1 MWYARLPAYGNTK
14 VKYAPVPKPREVA
27 LNSRY
32 GLGTC
37 VLDATYSRQK
47 GTFTFWTI
55 ILLLWPWV
63 MPSRPSPFSGAA
75 LPLNDSTTHFI
86 FVQPVYLVP

>member
-1 MWYARLPAYGNTK
+1 MARLYNSDAGSCLVGMWYARLPAYGNTK

-37 VLDATYSRQK
+37 VLDATYPRQRVPLHF
-47 GTFTFWTI
+47 G
-55 ILLLWPWV
+55 LSYCCYGPGLCQAAQA
-63 MPSRPSPFSGAA
+63 PS
-75 LPLNDSTTHFI
+75 
-86 FVQPVYLVP
+86 QVPPCH